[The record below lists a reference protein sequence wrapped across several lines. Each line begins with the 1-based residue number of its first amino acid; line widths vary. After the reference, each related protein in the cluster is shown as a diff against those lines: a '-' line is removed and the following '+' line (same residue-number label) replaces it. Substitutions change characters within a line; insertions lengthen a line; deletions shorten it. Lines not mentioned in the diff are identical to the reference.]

1 MIMKKITLFL
11 VILIAVVTSSCEDV
25 IALDLNTA
33 PPKLVV
39 TAAINWK
46 KGTSGSQQKI
56 VLTTTT
62 DFYSKEIPRVSQ
74 AIVYIKNSNNTIFN
88 FTESAVKGEYLCT
101 NFIPVLNQTYTLTI
115 ISKGATYTATETLKP
130 VASITDIIQ
139 NNQGGF
145 TGDKVE
151 IKTYYNDPADETN
164 YYLYKYTYSNQVKS
178 NFYVDHDEF
187 FDGNRFFSLSQ
198 NDDLKKGDKVEVI
211 HYGIS
216 KSYYNYMSVLV
227 SISSNSGGGPFQS
240 PPATVRGNVINTTNT
255 ADYPLGY
262 FSLSQVDTKNYIIE

>member
-1 MIMKKITLFL
+1 MKKITLFL
-11 VILIAVVTSSCEDV
+11 VILIAVLTTSCEEV
-25 IALDLNTA
+25 IPVDLNTA
-33 PPKLVV
+33 PSKLVV

-46 KGTSGSQQKI
+46 KGTSGKQQKVI
-56 VLTTTT
+56 LTTTT
-62 DFYSKEIPRVSQ
+62 GFYSTEIPRVSQ
-74 AIVYIKNSNNTIFN
+74 ATVTIKNSNNVVFN
-88 FTESAVKGEYLCT
+88 FVESAVKGEYVCS

-151 IKTYYNDPADETN
+151 IKTYYNDPSDEPN

-187 FDGNRFFSLSQ
+187 FDGNRFFSISQ
-198 NDDLKKGDKVEVI
+198 NDDLKKGDKIEVI

-216 KSYYNYMSVLV
+216 KSYYNYMNILV
-227 SISSNSGGGPFQS
+227 TISSNSGGSPFQS
-240 PPATVRGNVINTTNT
+240 PPATVKGNIINTTNT
-255 ADYPLGY
+255 ADFPLGY
-262 FSLSQVDTKNYIIE
+262 FSLSEVDVKNYTIQ